1 MRWIRTFCLSLA
13 ILAMAASIPFALE
26 ERSIWVQPGVA
37 ELEYLGFEVR
47 VEASDDVIVH
57 LSLVDGEV
65 VGRVD
70 AAPGTRG
77 ANVLIT
83 IVDDPE
89 RIIFQGRVVAE
100 TWFADYFPNE
110 TGRGEQ

>member
-1 MRWIRTFCLSLA
+1 MRWIQTFWLTVL
-13 ILAMAASIPFALE
+13 ILAMGAAMPSALE
-26 ERSIWVQPGVA
+26 ERSIWVEPGVT
-37 ELEYLGFEVR
+37 EFEYAGFDVR
-47 VEASDDVIVH
+47 VETSDDVIVH

-77 ANVLIT
+77 ASVLIT